1 MICEKQLLVYL
12 FFPVP
17 SLGFFWRFLLFWG
30 IYQTRALGKSACQK
44 VRYYINIADCS
55 CTRHEQRDLRNTM
68 TTIKGK
74 HVKDKDQIKYMKIRN
89 DELEFL
95 DKVSGHLKE
104 CNNSL

>member
-1 MICEKQLLVYL
+1 
-12 FFPVP
+12 
-17 SLGFFWRFLLFWG
+17 
-30 IYQTRALGKSACQK
+30 
-44 VRYYINIADCS
+44 
-55 CTRHEQRDLRNTM
+55 M

-104 CNNSL
+104 CTYNINLQTPGTWGLYDKYVIQQYVYIGASWSGSVWGCVQGKVEW